1 MSARSHESITPSNG
15 AILRGWVPFREDP
28 AGGTAGTS
36 PDRYLLTVRQS
47 QPTSAAI
54 SAYDAPASCKARNLR
69 MFIQLSGCRIIE
81 EITLRCSRLGS
92 RRNEGWSTSQGRQG
106 HITRTPAPGHSARN
120 PHDPPRRPL
129 PAHSTTGSAG
139 QGAHPAH
146 PGRHIRSYAIRQ
158 PRSYAETR
166 YLKGS

>member
-15 AILRGWVPFREDP
+15 AILRGWV
-28 AGGTAGTS
+28 
-36 PDRYLLTVRQS
+36 TVRQS

-69 MFIQLSGCRIIE
+69 MFIQFSGCRIIE

-92 RRNEGWSTSQGRQG
+92 RHNEGWSTSQGRQG
-106 HITRTPAPGHSARN
+106 HTTRTPAPGDLARQ
-120 PHDPPRRPL
+120 PHPPPRRPL
-129 PAHSTTGSAG
+129 PPHSRTEPAE
-139 QGAHPAH
+139 QGTHPAH

-158 PRSYAETR
+158 QRSYADSMDRQVTIWDPAHPGTEPTT
-166 YLKGS
+166 LGL